1 LRKYNLLLIFI
12 LVSGCGENSAT
23 LVEGVNIGNIA
34 TQIKGE
40 DAEGKKLQLDAYKG
54 KVVLL
59 SFWASWCG
67 PCKELL
73 PYEKQMLK
81 TFKDQP
87 FVLLGINSDID
98 KSALIK
104 AQQQYDMTWPS
115 LWDGTGAIIREW
127 NIPFLPMLIL
137 IDEKGIIRFNSKS
150 IMDDISS
157 FGDLAEKVELQI
169 QKTLDRMGKK

>member
-1 LRKYNLLLIFI
+1 MNKYSFLLGLI
-12 LVSGCGENSAT
+12 LLSGCGENSAN
-23 LVEGVNIGNIA
+23 LVEGINVGNIA
-34 TQIKGE
+34 PQIKGE
-40 DAEGKKLQLDAYKG
+40 DAEGNKLQLDAYKG

-81 TFKDQP
+81 SFKDQP
-87 FVLLGINSDID
+87 FVLLGVNSDIN
-98 KSALIK
+98 KSALVK

-115 LWDGTGAIIREW
+115 FWDGAGAINREW
-127 NIPFLPMLIL
+127 NIGFLPMLIL
-137 IDEKGIIRFNSKS
+137 IDEKGVIRFNSKS

-157 FGDLAEKVELQI
+157 FEDLAEKVELQI
-169 QKTLDRMGKK
+169 KKTLDRMGKK